1 MVTTVLLGRYH
12 RESVLFPVIIQFMRD
27 KILASGVG
35 GLESTCRPD
44 GGPVGFLFVVLKKGV
59 GVVPGDQ
66 EVTRG
71 CAINPWRL
79 RGACLSGGRACVLL
93 ARRRR
98 GGVAS

>member
-44 GGPVGFLFVVLKKGV
+44 GGPVGFLFVV
-59 GVVPGDQ
+59 P
-66 EVTRG
+66 
-71 CAINPWRL
+71 
-79 RGACLSGGRACVLL
+79 
-93 ARRRR
+93 RR
-98 GGVAS
+98 GLGWFPEIRKLPEGVP